1 MNSGPLV
8 SILIPNYNYGRFLAE
23 AIDSAL
29 AQTYRNTE
37 VIVVDDG
44 STDDSREVIA
54 GYGDRIIPILKEN
67 EGQAS
72 AFNAGFA
79 ASRGEWIALLDSDD
93 TFEPAKMERV
103 LDLASRHP
111 DALFL
116 AHNLE
121 HFDERGPVELGLPRL
136 QELQVCDLRRS
147 VAKGRIAIVFPATSG
162 LVFKKELASR
172 ILPMPLDVYDNYLK
186 VVAVVFSPVLLVP
199 EKLARQRIHEANF
212 YTGQR
217 DSEAGRI
224 QHALIAIRTAY
235 RARNGFPQLSLWAW
249 KVYGRSMQEL
259 LAIRSPEATKASAM
273 AWHDY
278 NVLDKTAKSVVYAGG
293 AFLKSRVRAAIGKGP
308 A

>member
-1 MNSGPLV
+1 MNSAPLV
-8 SILIPNYNYGRFLAE
+8 SILITNYNYGRFLAE

-44 STDDSREVIA
+44 STDDSREIIA
-54 GYGDRIIPILKEN
+54 GYGDRIIPVLKEN

-93 TFEPAKMERV
+93 VFEPAKMERV
-103 LDLASRHP
+103 LDSASRHP
-111 DALFL
+111 DAHFL

-121 HFDERGPVELGLPRL
+121 HFEERGPVELGLARFEKVQL
-136 QELQVCDLRRS
+136 CDLRRS
-147 VAKGRIAIVFPATSG
+147 VAKGKLDISLPATSG
-162 LVFKKELASR
+162 LVFKKELVAR
-172 ILPMPLDVYDNYLK
+172 MLPMPLDVYDNYLK
-186 VVAVVFSPVLLVP
+186 IIALALSPVLLIP

-212 YTGQR
+212 YTWR
-217 DSEAGRI
+217 SDNEAGRI
-224 QHALIAIRTAY
+224 QRALIAIRTAY

-249 KVYGRSMQEL
+249 KVYGRSMQQL
-259 LAIRSPEATKASAM
+259 LAIRSPEGTKASAI

-278 NVLDKTAKSVVYAGG
+278 NVLDKTPKSVIYAGG
-293 AFLKSRVRAAIGKGP
+293 AFLKSRLRAAIRKGL